1 MLRQNRSEG
10 SSIFRSLAKTALLP
24 ALRKTFQFSDEQCP
38 WYIFFTEPLFLIPSV
53 SVAAKKGTI
62 LAAMAAT
69 GPQRF
74 TGSLSLLT
82 GGLVQNGPESV
93 KGAPL
98 LGAAKRTLDGE
109 DRSEIIK
116 SEGKAP
122 ARVPQSGSRKVAP
135 SSPPLTS
142 GAWT

>member
-1 MLRQNRSEG
+1 MPW
-10 SSIFRSLAKTALLP
+10 LL
-24 ALRKTFQFSDEQCP
+24 
-38 WYIFFTEPLFLIPSV
+38 

-135 SSPPLTS
+135 SSPPLTGSCGSSREAGIS
-142 GAWT
+142 GLVQVCME